1 MKYKFGGSLEIRI
14 PEGLEF
20 TGEGE
25 SKEEAILN
33 MLSKIV
39 EDGSVGECLVTDY
52 LKTKAVRKVF
62 TVTVTETFT
71 HKVTISTDDYPEIED
86 ESDAEYYVENN
97 LEDFND
103 DFDYTE
109 WERERLETD
118 CQWRDTEEEELDC

>member
-20 TGEGE
+20 TGEGD

-39 EDGSVGECLVTDY
+39 EDGSVSECLVTDY

-71 HKVTISTDDYPEIED
+71 HKVTVSTDDYPEIED

-109 WERERLETD
+109 WDRDSLETD
-118 CQWRDTEEEELDC
+118 CRWSDTEEEEIDC